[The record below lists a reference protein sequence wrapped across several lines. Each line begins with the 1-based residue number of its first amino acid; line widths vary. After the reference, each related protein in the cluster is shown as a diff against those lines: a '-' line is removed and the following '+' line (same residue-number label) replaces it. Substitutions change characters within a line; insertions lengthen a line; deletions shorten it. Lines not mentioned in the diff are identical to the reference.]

1 MSPYCKIIRNKNVLA
16 SCRFQQIIQ
25 SKSIADYNIK
35 EGRPF
40 QPFKTSE
47 LQWRKEFYIFHNLG
61 KDLRDNLIGQ
71 GFLIFGNILKQKFA
85 DIQGN
90 WWKILRN
97 IGWSIYTTKAF
108 WQHFPL
114 MRWKKFRHISQICL
128 KLLIILMLQKKIKR
142 L

>member
-1 MSPYCKIIRNKNVLA
+1 MFWPPVVSNRLFKANQLQTTTSKRGVLFNLSKFPSFSEEKN
-16 SCRFQQIIQ
+16 
-25 SKSIADYNIK
+25 
-35 EGRPF
+35 
-40 QPFKTSE
+40 
-47 LQWRKEFYIFHNLG
+47 FYIFHNLG

-71 GFLIFGNILKQKFA
+71 GLLIFGNILKQKFA

-114 MRWKKFRHISQICL
+114 MRWKKFCHISKICL
-128 KLLIILMLQKKIKR
+128 KLLIKLMLQKKIKSSWCCEEKNG
-142 L
+142 LL

>member
-1 MSPYCKIIRNKNVLA
+1 M
-16 SCRFQQIIQ
+16 Q

-40 QPFKTSE
+40 KPFKISE
-47 LQWRKEFYIFHNLG
+47 LQWRIGILLFRNLG

-71 GFLIFGNILKQKFA
+71 GLLIFGNILKHNFA

-90 WWKILRN
+90 GWKILRN

-114 MRWKKFRHISQICL
+114 MRWKKFCHISKICL
-128 KLLIILMLQKKIKR
+128 KLLIILMLQKKSRVYKAVKKKMAYCR
-142 L
+142 NLTFEQ

>member
-1 MSPYCKIIRNKNVLA
+1 MQNNPKQKCFGLLSFPIDYSKQINCRLQHQRGA
-16 SCRFQQIIQ
+16 SFSTFQNFRA
-25 SKSIADYNIK
+25 SVK
-35 EGRPF
+35 
-40 QPFKTSE
+40 
-47 LQWRKEFYIFHNLG
+47 KEFYIFHNLG

-85 DIQGN
+85 DIQRN

-108 WQHFPL
+108 WQRFPL